1 MVKGRKNLRGG
12 HPMYIVGVGTELVE
26 CVRVRQMIDQHGEQF
41 LKRAFTDKEIA
52 YCQGRR
58 RATEQFA
65 ACWAGKHAVRK
76 ALGDAARK
84 DVNWT
89 EIEVCPDD
97 AGQPRVAVFGASR
110 DIAKGLNVMGILIST
125 SHTRNYA
132 VAFATAVADEP
143 GEEKED

>member
-1 MVKGRKNLRGG
+1 
-12 HPMYIVGVGTELVE
+12 MYIVGVGTELVE

-52 YCQGRR
+52 FCQARR
-58 RATEQFA
+58 HATEQFA
-65 ACWAGKHAVRK
+65 ACWAGKHAVCK

-97 AGQPRVAVFGASR
+97 DGRPRVIVFGATR
-110 DIAKGLNVMGILIST
+110 ELATGLNVMGILIST

-143 GEEKED
+143 GDEEKE

>member
-1 MVKGRKNLRGG
+1 
-12 HPMYIVGVGTELVE
+12 MYIVGVGTELVE
-26 CVRVRQMIDQHGEQF
+26 CVRVSQMIDQHGEQF
-41 LKRAFTDKEIA
+41 LKRAFTDKEIGF
-52 YCQGRR
+52 CQGRR

-76 ALGDAARK
+76 ALGDVIRK

-89 EIEVCPDD
+89 EIEICPDES
-97 AGQPRVAVFGASR
+97 GRPRVAVFGATR
-110 DIAKGLNVMGILIST
+110 DLAKSLNVMGILVSM

-143 GEEKED
+143 NDDEKE